1 MLGHIQRSGTPVSF
15 DRLLATAFGKTAVD
29 LVAAEDYGQLV
40 AWEAGQVQAKSLD
53 QVIRVIKDRH
63 EKQVCPSPVAPQGTM
78 VQVAMALGI
87 YLGDSAHL
95 AHLMDGD

>member
-1 MLGHIQRSGTPVSF
+1 LQ
-15 DRLLATAFGKTAVD
+15 
-29 LVAAEDYGQLV
+29 AEDYGQLV
-40 AWEAGQVQAKSLD
+40 AWEAGQVQAKPLD

-63 EKQVCPSPVAPQGTM
+63 EKQVCPSPVDPQGTM
-78 VQVAMALGI
+78 VQVAMALGV